1 MNQPISARN
10 TSLAVVWR
18 RLRGVARTVRLLRV
32 ALALTL
38 AWIASASMAQDTWPN
53 RPIRMVVPTA
63 PGVAPDIFARL
74 YAAELAKSLK
84 VPVTVDNKPGAAT
97 IVAIDSV
104 MKAPADG
111 YTVFYAFNAPFT
123 MNPHLYAKLP
133 YDADKDMVPV
143 TQTLKGAY
151 FILTGP
157 NSPVRSIKD
166 LIDQAKATPDK
177 LSYASYG
184 VGSAAHLA
192 MAMIEERAG
201 IRALHVPYKN
211 SAVPD
216 VISGVVTVTTEPNG
230 SAIPFIQSGQVRALA
245 YLGPQRHPLL
255 PNVPTV
261 SETLP
266 GYEVLGWHGVWVRSG
281 TPKDVVDKL
290 HAELARIT
298 RTPEM
303 QKKMADVGFEPSY
316 TSPPDTVA
324 IIRRESGEW
333 GKLIRS
339 RGIKAD

>member
-1 MNQPISARN
+1 MNCLTCNQAEPKRAPPRWAPEGLHLLLM
-10 TSLAVVWR
+10 TVCALLMAVVISPS
-18 RLRGVARTVRLLRV
+18 V
-32 ALALTL
+32 
-38 AWIASASMAQDTWPN
+38 AQDIWPN
-53 RPIRMVVPTA
+53 RPIRVVVPTA
-63 PGVAPDIFARL
+63 PGVAPDTFARL

-84 VPVTVDNKPGAAT
+84 IAVTVDNKPGAAT

-111 YTVFYAFNAPFT
+111 YTLFYAFNAPFT
-123 MNPHLYAKLP
+123 MNPHLYARLP
-133 YDADKDMVPV
+133 YDAERDMVPV
-143 TQTLKGAY
+143 TQNLKGAY
-151 FILTGP
+151 FILTSP
-157 NSPVRSIKD
+157 NSPVKSIKD
-166 LIDQAKATPDK
+166 LIDQAKLAPDK

-192 MAMIEERAG
+192 LAMIEERAG
-201 IRALHVPYKN
+201 IRALHVPYKL

-245 YLGPQRHPLL
+245 YLGAQRHPLL

-261 SETLP
+261 AETLP

-281 TPKDVVDKL
+281 TPKEIIEKL
-290 HAELARIT
+290 NAELTRIT
-298 RTPEM
+298 RGPEM
-303 QKKMADVGFEPSY
+303 QKRMADVGFEPSF
-316 TSPPDTVA
+316 TSPAETVA
-324 IIRRESGEW
+324 IIRRESAEW

>member
-1 MNQPISARN
+1 MNHRN
-10 TSLAVVWR
+10 LDHKPNMPFVWR
-18 RLRGVARTVRLLRV
+18 QLRSVARAALVPLVVL
-32 ALALTL
+32 ALAF
-38 AWIASASMAQDTWPN
+38 AASASMAQETWPN
-53 RPIRMVVPTA
+53 RAIRIVVPTA

-97 IVAIDSV
+97 IVAIDNV
-104 MKAPADG
+104 MKAPYDG

-123 MNPHLYAKLP
+123 MNPHLYARLP
-133 YDADKDMVPV
+133 YDADKDMIPV

-157 NSPVRSIKD
+157 NSPIRSIKD
-166 LIDQAKATPDK
+166 LVDQAKGTPDK

-192 MAMIEERAG
+192 LALIEERAG
-201 IRALHVPYKN
+201 VRALHVPYKN

-266 GYEVLGWHGVWVRSG
+266 GYEVTGWHGAWVRSG
-281 TPKDVVDKL
+281 TPRDIVDRL
-290 HAELARIT
+290 YVEFARIT
-298 RTPEM
+298 RSADM
-303 QKKMADVGFEPSY
+303 QKRMADVGFESLVY
-316 TSPPDTVA
+316 WLTWS
-324 IIRRESGEW
+324 E
-333 GKLIRS
+333 
-339 RGIKAD
+339 